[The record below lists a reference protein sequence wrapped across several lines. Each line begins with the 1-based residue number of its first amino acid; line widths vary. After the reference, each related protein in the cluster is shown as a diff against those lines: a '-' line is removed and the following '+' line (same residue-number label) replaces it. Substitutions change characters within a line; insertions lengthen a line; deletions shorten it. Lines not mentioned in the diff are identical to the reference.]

1 MKLSLQARVRDGRL
15 LLDEQIDLPDG
26 TLVELVPVD
35 DGDALDDADRER
47 LHAALA
53 LSADQFARGE
63 AVPAEEVLRRLRN
76 R

>member
-1 MKLSLQARVRDGRL
+1 MRDGRL

>member
-15 LLDEQIDLPDG
+15 LLDEQVDLPDG